1 MTAQRP
7 PRRIYSIH
15 RGGSTDSFNEV
26 RSVIELI
33 RQYLA
38 ITRKGTHTPS
48 DEAELE
54 RICMEV
60 LRRNPS
66 HRLISIHEMAS
77 DGVSFNVAE
86 QVRDLLAEEIT
97 ALNPISTDDA
107 N

>member
-1 MTAQRP
+1 
-7 PRRIYSIH
+7 
-15 RGGSTDSFNEV
+15 
-26 RSVIELI
+26 VIELI

-38 ITRKGTHTPS
+38 ITKKGTHTPS

-54 RICMEV
+54 RIYMEV
-60 LRRNPS
+60 LRKDPN
-66 HRLISIHEMAS
+66 HRLIRIHEMAA

-97 ALNPISTDDA
+97 ALDPISPDDH

>member
-1 MTAQRP
+1 M
-7 PRRIYSIH
+7 
-15 RGGSTDSFNEV
+15 
-26 RSVIELI
+26 IELI

-38 ITRKGTHTPS
+38 IMKKGTHTPS

-54 RICMEV
+54 RIYMDV
-60 LRRNPS
+60 LRKDPN
-66 HRLISIHEMAS
+66 HRLIRIHEMAS

-97 ALNPISTDDA
+97 ALNPISREDP

>member
-1 MTAQRP
+1 
-7 PRRIYSIH
+7 
-15 RGGSTDSFNEV
+15 
-26 RSVIELI
+26 VIELI

-54 RICMEV
+54 RIYMEV
-60 LRRNPS
+60 LRRDPN
-66 HRLISIHEMAS
+66 HRLIRIHEMAA

-97 ALNPISTDDA
+97 ALDSSGRGDRP
-107 N
+107 